1 MSLHIHTD
9 YYQDELEVRYCTA
22 CMKSF
27 IVGKE
32 IAKIFDNLAYFLFQL
47 DMREDLIWRQH

>member
-22 CMKSF
+22 CIKS
-27 IVGKE
+27 
-32 IAKIFDNLAYFLFQL
+32 FDNLAYFLFQL